1 MKKLSVALLAM
12 LLIASLFTSC
22 DNNSKAPIDELVE
35 VKIGTQDNGRGLIE
49 SSELETIGDPSLKW
63 FYSATK
69 TSQTE
74 FSTGQTTR
82 SFISLGDTKPFSQGK
97 WNFVLWAEKGAVLDE
112 SNNTTTPGTMVYK
125 GSLNDVLITKSASPV
140 PVIIA
145 VSPYIEGQNGSLVF
159 NGVKI
164 RAATST
170 TTTDVTVVP
179 NTVRIGTDSYTLD
192 DNGSHAAISLAPGQ
206 YEVLVAFV
214 GSDGI
219 TYASETKTV
228 TIYSNRVTTLSG
240 MVDEETASA
249 EITVVGTAATVRQQ
263 DIESKVVG
271 ETFVNKDD
279 LTITAPVTP
288 AKAVDIGSSVTIKNT
303 EVKFDEGSFNL
314 TGEKYDVEMKIDTT
328 SIEDSNFA
336 IEGAD
341 ATAGLTSVAGLD
353 IVLKVDNTDVTSF
366 NSGKKATVTTYIA
379 KNLTSVGVR
388 YKNPT
393 TGDITSYTIQS
404 VSSEPTTITYDGYY
418 IASTGKLV
426 FKTTHFSEYYVVAN
440 ARAYIKENNTAYS
453 SLTDAIT
460 AVDNDQTIV
469 ILDSYTMQDSCN
481 HPVTGTAKENSVS
494 VNNGKTFSIDFNA
507 KTVTGKMYIQSGFV
521 TLKNGV
527 FGGLDQTINIY
538 GNTEDSEYNSV
549 TIENGMKITT
559 DTDGYGIILRDR
571 GGDQKMY
578 YGTTVNVNGII
589 NAGTSGIFVMGNII
603 NAPESTVNPMSVFVG
618 STAVIN
624 AGKIAI
630 NQNGLSYV
638 VINDGAQLTAG
649 ETAVE
654 VRAGALEINGG
665 IFLAKATSPS
675 VSPNGSGS
683 STVGAAVAIAQHTTA
698 QPIRVKVNGGTFT
711 AYTALN
717 EADPEGNNSR
727 NVSIEINGGTFK
739 KLDDQ
744 TAGVVVNSDS
754 NILTICGG
762 TFDTDPSRYVADGY
776 CTRKV
781 DTLFEVAPAKAKI
794 GGNYYPDLNAA
805 IIAASDGV
813 TIELLDDTSISNTS
827 NIVYEGTDEGHTC
840 ILIQDKGITI
850 DGNGKVITL
859 SANNPASSTYG
870 IYITG
875 TDNSKTV
882 TIKNTTINTTNL
894 ERAIR
899 TYGNIGFKIENSTIT
914 TNGVGVHVKGSNTVE
929 ICNNTQITVRA
940 IDAYSAH
947 KRAGVVVGG
956 PDAVVKVNGCTINA
970 TNSKKT
976 DDTNTWCKGLY
987 VGNSAF
993 NGQLTVNNT
1002 IVEADWSIG
1011 IDGTGN
1017 KDKPSNMTING
1028 GDYSGRIG
1036 SPSGYDYKSLI
1047 ITGGTFTGNIA
1058 TNSFN
1063 GKGSTLVISG
1073 GKFNFNPSSYVNTD
1087 EYNVTENGSTWT
1099 VIAK

>member
-97 WNFVLWAEKGAVLDE
+97 WNFVLWAEKEAVLDE

-125 GSLNDVLITKSASPV
+125 GSLNDVMITKSASPV

-249 EITVVGTAATVRQQ
+249 EITVVGTAATVGQQ

-314 TGEKYDVEMKIDTT
+314 TGETYDVEMKIDTT

-388 YKNPT
+388 YQDPT
-393 TGDITSYTIQS
+393 TNVITAYTIDT
-404 VSSEPTTITYDGYY
+404 VDSEPTTITGDGYY
-418 IASTGKLV
+418 IASSGKLV
-426 FKTTHFSEYYVVAN
+426 FKTTHFSEYYVVAEQFKALN
-440 ARAYIKENNTAYS
+440 ATQGKVYNSFADSIADCNDGDTVKLFDDVRETANLNFTKDVIVDLNQKTLTVQSDS
-453 SLTDAIT
+453 S
-460 AVDNDQTIV
+460 
-469 ILDSYTMQDSCN
+469 S
-481 HPVTGTAKENSVS
+481 S
-494 VNNGKTFSIDFNA
+494 VNADI
-507 KTVTGKMYIQSGFV
+507 
-521 TLKNGV
+521 TLKNGNINAV
-527 FGGLDQTINIY
+527 GYAYGVGAISIESNSNLIMDHVNYTSEGCGIVIDAQTNDASVSINNSVIRAEGY
-538 GNTEDSEYNSV
+538 NAIGTNASRNSTTGKTSENIRVTIKNSTVTADMSTASQYSYDCVAVLFNIPGTVVIEDSTLTGDRQALILRGGEGHVVRNSILNVVGTGDITKEYLNGNWGSGNEVPLAALVIGNRGSAYAYPVSV
-549 TIENGMKITT
+549 TLDSVELKTPEKNGADKPFF
-559 DTDGYGIILRDR
+559 GIYVWQNSDSYSVSVSGSIDSSSTNKTVNSNKNGALCRVEGLSEVLTISTAEELFAFAND
-571 GGDQKMY
+571 
-578 YGTTVNVNGII
+578 VNVNGNSYSGKTIMLIDDI
-589 NAGTSGIFVMGNII
+589 NLNNMAWTPI
-603 NAPESTVNPMSVFVG
+603 G
-618 STAVIN
+618 S
-624 AGKIAI
+624 
-630 NQNGLSYV
+630 
-638 VINDGAQLTAG
+638 
-649 ETAVE
+649 
-654 VRAGALEINGG
+654 
-665 IFLAKATSPS
+665 
-675 VSPNGSGS
+675 SGS
-683 STVGAAVAIAQHTTA
+683 IASY
-698 QPIRVKVNGGTFT
+698 PSKTF
-711 AYTALN
+711 A
-717 EADPEGNNSR
+717 
-727 NVSIEINGGTFK
+727 
-739 KLDDQ
+739 
-744 TAGVVVNSDS
+744 
-754 NILTICGG
+754 G
-762 TFDTDPSRYVADGY
+762 TFD
-776 CTRKV
+776 
-781 DTLFEVAPAKAKI
+781 
-794 GGNYYPDLNAA
+794 GNNH
-805 IIAASDGV
+805 
-813 TIELLDDTSISNTS
+813 TISNLCVDVTGEWAS
-827 NIVYEGTDEGHTC
+827 AGLFGTANI
-840 ILIQDKGITI
+840 
-850 DGNGKVITL
+850 
-859 SANNPASSTYG
+859 A
-870 IYITG
+870 
-875 TDNSKTV
+875 
-882 TIKNTTINTTNL
+882 TIKNVIVDRANIKSTHYAGGILGYETETTHVINCTVT
-894 ERAIR
+894 
-899 TYGNIGFKIENSTIT
+899 NSTIT
-914 TNGVGVHVKGSNTVE
+914 SRAENSTGNWDNGDKVGGIVGYMNIADVSDCDVSNTTIQGYRDLGGIVGF
-929 ICNNTQITVRA
+929 
-940 IDAYSAH
+940 
-947 KRAGVVVGG
+947 AG
-956 PDAVVKVNGCTINA
+956 
-970 TNSKKT
+970 
-976 DDTNTWCKGLY
+976 
-987 VGNSAF
+987 
-993 NGQLTVNNT
+993 
-1002 IVEADWSIG
+1002 
-1011 IDGTGN
+1011 
-1017 KDKPSNMTING
+1017 
-1028 GDYSGRIG
+1028 
-1036 SPSGYDYKSLI
+1036 
-1047 ITGGTFTGNIA
+1047 GGTVK
-1058 TNSFN
+1058 NSSVSDVTIKVDN
-1063 GKGSTLVISG
+1063 SHNYKNYESITANDANEIIGENYGELID
-1073 GKFNFNPSSYVNTD
+1073 NTKA
-1087 EYNVTENGSTWT
+1087 NVTITSL
-1099 VIAK
+1099 